1 MFGTMFGIRCGD
13 AAVCLLKNWN
23 VLTSRKMFWGLFIE
37 KQRGGKHITNMILES
52 ICMTHTGVCRSR
64 GYCPLSSPMVR
75 CGPLWSAVVRCGPLW
90 SSAVRYDPLGSP
102 VIYHHPLWSTRIVI
116 YRQQSTQWIPLYN
129 PLQWFTV
136 TISST
141 SSRLHPANVSNVWS
155 SVAIWCWYAKFT
167 PPMRV
172 TWSCVSGYMSV

>member
-64 GYCPLSSPMVR
+64 RYYPLSSPMVR
-75 CGPLWSAVVRCGPLW
+75 CGPLWSAVVGRGPLW
-90 SSAVRYDPLGSP
+90 SVVVLCG
-102 VIYHHPLWSTRIVI
+102 PLWSTRIS
-116 YRQQSTQWIPLYN
+116 RDPPPSTRNHSVDSTAIRCGLLLSTRIHYHPLWSTKTHCDPLGLWSTDSN
-129 PLQWFTV
+129 PLNGFHC
-136 TISST
+136 TIHYSD
-141 SSRLHPANVSNVWS
+141 LL
-155 SVAIWCWYAKFT
+155 
-167 PPMRV
+167 
-172 TWSCVSGYMSV
+172 